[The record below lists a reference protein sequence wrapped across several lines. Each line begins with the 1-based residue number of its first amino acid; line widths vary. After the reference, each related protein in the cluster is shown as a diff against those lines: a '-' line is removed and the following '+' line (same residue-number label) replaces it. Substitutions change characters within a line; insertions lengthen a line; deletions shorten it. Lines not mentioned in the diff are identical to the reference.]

1 MEFVR
6 DAVVEKF
13 AQAYDLLPDANLN
26 LTDEE
31 KSHALVSYFKELV
44 KRLALPTKLQ
54 ELNIS
59 PEHLPYLVESA
70 LDVKRLMNNVPKQ
83 VSKQDV
89 LAIYQS
95 LF

>member
-1 MEFVR
+1 MR
-6 DAVVEKF
+6 WLK
-13 AQAYDLLPDANLN
+13 NL
-26 LTDEE
+26 
-31 KSHALVSYFKELV
+31 
-44 KRLALPTKLQ
+44 
-54 ELNIS
+54 